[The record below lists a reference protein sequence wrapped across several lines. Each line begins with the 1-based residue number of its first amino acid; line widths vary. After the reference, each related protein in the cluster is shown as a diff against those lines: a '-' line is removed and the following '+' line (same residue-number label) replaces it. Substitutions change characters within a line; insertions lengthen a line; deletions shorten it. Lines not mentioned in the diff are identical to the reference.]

1 MSAVWAVYDASWDRL
16 QEELRDEA
24 LAHPEFAP
32 LIESTPRDPAVEA
45 ESRRLLEGAMGRGEW
60 AAYWKSI
67 RVTAAQFA
75 QADITFGAWFD
86 LVNSLRGRLVDELF
100 AAHGGD
106 SAALR
111 RTIGA
116 LDCWLDQAMGVF
128 GSAFVAANE
137 QVIAT
142 QQRAIR
148 ALSTPVLQVRP
159 GMLILPIVGT
169 LDRERLDQLTT
180 GLLEGV
186 RGRRARAV
194 VLDVTGVPDI
204 DSMAAN
210 ELFGAVASARMMGAT
225 VIVSGL
231 SAEIAQT
238 LVNAG
243 IDLAQLTSVGDL
255 QSGIEHAERI
265 LRDVA

>member
-1 MSAVWAVYDASWDRL
+1 MGAVWSVYDANWESI
-16 QEELRDEA
+16 QEELRSEF

-32 LIESTPRDPAVEA
+32 LIAATPRDPAVEA
-45 ESRRLLEGAMGRGEW
+45 ETRRLLSGAMVRGEW
-60 AAYWKSI
+60 AAYWASI
-67 RVTAAQFA
+67 RATATQFA

-86 LVNSLRGRLVDELF
+86 LINALRGRLVDELF
-100 AAHGGD
+100 AAYAGET
-106 SAALR
+106 SALR
-111 RTIGA
+111 QTVGA

-137 QVIAT
+137 HVIAN

-148 ALSTPVLQVRP
+148 ALSTPVLQLRP

-180 GLLEGV
+180 ELLDGV

-204 DSMAAN
+204 DSLAATQ
-210 ELFGAVASARMMGAT
+210 LFSAVESARLMGAT

-238 LVNAG
+238 LVNVG
-243 IDLAQLTSVGDL
+243 IDLSALASVGDL
-255 QSGIEHAERI
+255 QSGIEHAEQI